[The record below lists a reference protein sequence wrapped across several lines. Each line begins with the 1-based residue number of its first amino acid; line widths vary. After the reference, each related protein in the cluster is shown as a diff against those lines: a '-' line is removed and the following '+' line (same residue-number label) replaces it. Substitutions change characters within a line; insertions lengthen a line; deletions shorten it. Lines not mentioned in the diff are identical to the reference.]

1 MRRQYVNGRTYH
13 PQGKKGKKKWFLVIF
28 FALLLAFLLLQPLNS
43 ILIKLFNGLMPF
55 FIALIVVFILKQ
67 PRKMVANKL
76 LKNAFKNTKNPY
88 KWRMNIA
95 LIIVFLLFLALVA
108 GAISLVVPK
117 LINIVEEVVTNADAY
132 LEKLKLEIATI
143 IEKVDFLEN
152 IISQDVVNKK
162 INDLVSKLNNLQPDL
177 PNLLSTIGVR
187 ILNFVSYILLGIVFA
202 FLILLNIDKYKNA
215 FEEWYTAY
223 HSKEKVQK
231 VKENIHLTD
240 KIFVDYGFS
249 KLIEGLVI
257 LASVTIG
264 LIICGSSMSF
274 ELALFMA
281 LLNVIPYV
289 GPIIALVPILLI
301 NLVLKNISIAF
312 ISTLVALL
320 IVIFVTSFITPL
332 IIGKKIK
339 IDIFTVLLS
348 LTVGGALFGA
358 VGMIFAPPIV
368 ATTIYLIKNKI
379 NSKK

>member
-1 MRRQYVNGRTYH
+1 MERNSKRNIYSSYDRT
-13 PQGKKGKKKWFLVIF
+13 KLKWFLPIF
-28 FALLLAFLLLQPLNS
+28 LAIILALLFLSPLND
-43 ILIKLFNGLMPF
+43 IIGKLFNGLMPF

-143 IEKVDFLEN
+143 IDKVDFLDN

-162 INDLVSKLNNLQPDL
+162 IDDLASKLNNLQPDL

-223 HSKEKVQK
+223 HSKEKVER
-231 VKENIHLTD
+231 VKESIHLTD

>member
-1 MRRQYVNGRTYH
+1 MERNSKRNIYSSYDRT
-13 PQGKKGKKKWFLVIF
+13 KLKWFLPIF
-28 FALLLAFLLLQPLNS
+28 LAIILALLFLSPLND
-43 ILIKLFNGLMPF
+43 IIGKLFNGLMPF

-76 LKNAFKNTKNPY
+76 LKNAFRNTKNPY

-143 IEKVDFLEN
+143 IDKVDFLEN

-162 INDLVSKLNNLQPDL
+162 IDDLASKLNNLQPDL
-177 PNLLSTIGVR
+177 PNLLSIIGVR

-223 HSKEKVQK
+223 HNKEKVER
-231 VKENIHLTD
+231 VKESIHLTD